1 MGIFVKQIY
10 RKSMFCN
17 LSYPPPI
24 YLIFPICMLCSE
36 NHMNVIIP
44 KITGIGLY
52 ISTKSYIWLLIFT
65 IPVMLANNDNPLSID
80 TTSRKENS
88 NFVVFTLFGISFFFI
103 HAVTK
108 YNEIAIK
115 TVDVPVLP
123 PTKLKIGVSIK
134 HMKQETDVIVNKFL
148 SLQHL
153 IIRFNQG
160 TNNINTI

>member
-1 MGIFVKQIY
+1 
-10 RKSMFCN
+10 
-17 LSYPPPI
+17 
-24 YLIFPICMLCSE
+24 
-36 NHMNVIIP
+36 MNVIIP

-65 IPVMLANNDNPLSID
+65 IPVTLANSDNPHSTQ
-80 TTSRKENS
+80 TTSKKANS
-88 NFVVFTLFGISFFFI
+88 NFVVFTFFKNSFFFI

-108 YNEIAIK
+108 YNEIAK
-115 TVDVPVLP
+115 KNVDVPVLP

-134 HMKQETDVIVNKFL
+134 HMKQETAVIVNRFL

-160 TNNINTI
+160 TKSIINI